1 MLRNNKAPNKLGEAP
16 VIQLLLQ
23 YSIPAII
30 AMTATSLYNII
41 DSIFIGRGVGADA
54 IAGLAITFPLMN
66 LVFAFCFL
74 IAAGGT
80 TLSSIFL
87 GQKDE
92 DKAIETLHNVTLL
105 SIIHGI
111 VFGTVTSIFLKEILA
126 FFGAT
131 ETTMQYAYDFMKT
144 ILLITPITFIYF
156 GLINLM
162 RAVGHPKKAMASTLL
177 SVLINVILAPIFIFV
192 FNWGIKGAAWATN
205 ISQIISVV
213 WILTHFFNKNH
224 PVRYKRGYKWFDKK
238 LAAKMYGIGLSPFII
253 NVCSCLVVI
262 IINNQLIKYGG
273 EYGDY
278 NVGAYGIV
286 NRVAMLSIMIMLG
299 ISQGMQPILGYNFGA
314 AKWDRV
320 KQTLR
325 YSIYIAAAVS
335 VTGWLICEFMPNT
348 ITMMFTDDNIL
359 IELAERGFYLYF
371 LFWPVVGP
379 QIVVQNFFQSI
390 GMPKISILLS
400 TARQIIIIIPLLF
413 ILSYY
418 FETDGVW
425 ISLSGSD
432 LLATSLAVT
441 VLFVEIKKLNKFFEK
456 RTLTNTLNN

>member
-1 MLRNNKAPNKLGEAP
+1 MLRNNNAPNKLGEAP

-23 YSIPAII
+23 YSLPAII

-92 DKAIETLHNVTLL
+92 NKAIETLHSVSLLSVVHGILFGSITLL
-105 SIIHGI
+105 
-111 VFGTVTSIFLKEILA
+111 FLEPILS

-131 ETTMQYAYDFMKT
+131 ETTMPYAYDFMQT

-156 GLINLM
+156 SLINLM
-162 RAVGHPKKAMASTLL
+162 RAVGHPKKAMISTLL
-177 SVLINVILAPIFIFV
+177 SVLINIILAPIFIFV
-192 FNWGIKGAAWATN
+192 FQWGIKGAAWATN
-205 ISQIISVV
+205 ISQIISVI
-213 WILTHFFNKNH
+213 WILSHFVNKNH
-224 PVRYKRGYKWFDKK
+224 LIRYRKGYKWFDSK
-238 LAAKMYGIGLSPFII
+238 LAMKMYGIGLSPFII

-262 IINNQLIKYGG
+262 IINKLLIKYGG

-314 AKWDRV
+314 AEWDRV

-325 YSIYIAAAVS
+325 YSIYIAAIVS
-335 VTGWLICEFMPNT
+335 VSGWLICEIIPNT
-348 ITMMFTDDNIL
+348 ITLMFTDDIIL
-359 IELAERGFYLYF
+359 IALAERGFFLYF
-371 LFWPVVGP
+371 LFWPLVGP
-379 QIVVQNFFQSI
+379 QIIIQNFFQSI
-390 GMPKISILLS
+390 GMPKVSIILS
-400 TARQIIIIIPLLF
+400 TFRQIIIIIPLLF
-413 ILSYY
+413 ILSHY
-418 FETDGVW
+418 FGTDGVW
-425 ISLSGSD
+425 IGLSGSD
-432 LLATSLAVT
+432 LLAS
-441 VLFVEIKKLNKFFEK
+441 VLSIIVLVVEIRKLNRLFDEKKLSLK
-456 RTLTNTLNN
+456 

>member
-1 MLRNNKAPNKLGEAP
+1 MLRNNNAPNKLGEAP

-23 YSIPAII
+23 YSLPAII

-92 DKAIETLHNVTLL
+92 NKAIETLHSVSLLSVVHGILFGSITLL
-105 SIIHGI
+105 
-111 VFGTVTSIFLKEILA
+111 FLEPILS

-131 ETTMQYAYDFMKT
+131 ETTMPYAYDFMQT

-156 GLINLM
+156 SLINLM
-162 RAVGHPKKAMASTLL
+162 RAVGHPKKAMISTLL
-177 SVLINVILAPIFIFV
+177 SVLINIILAPIFIFV
-192 FNWGIKGAAWATN
+192 FQWGIKGAAWATN
-205 ISQIISVV
+205 ISQIISVI
-213 WILTHFFNKNH
+213 WILSHFVNKNH
-224 PVRYKRGYKWFDKK
+224 LIRYRKGYKWFDSK
-238 LAAKMYGIGLSPFII
+238 LAMKMYGIGLSPFII

-262 IINNQLIKYGG
+262 IINKLLIKYGG

-314 AKWDRV
+314 AEWDRV

-325 YSIYIAAAVS
+325 YSIYIAAIVS
-335 VTGWLICEFMPNT
+335 VSGWLICEIMPNT
-348 ITMMFTDDNIL
+348 ITLMFTDDIIL
-359 IELAERGFYLYF
+359 IALAERGFFLYF
-371 LFWPVVGP
+371 LFWPLVGP
-379 QIVVQNFFQSI
+379 QIIIQNFFQSI
-390 GMPKISILLS
+390 GMPKVSIILS
-400 TARQIIIIIPLLF
+400 TFRQIIIIIPLLF
-413 ILSYY
+413 ILSHY
-418 FETDGVW
+418 FGTDGVW
-425 ISLSGSD
+425 IGLSGSD
-432 LLATSLAVT
+432 LLASVLAII
-441 VLFVEIKKLNKFFEK
+441 VLVVEIRKLNRLFDEKKLSLK
-456 RTLTNTLNN
+456 